1 MREPSLLEILSEADE
16 ERIQELLDL
25 VPADTESV
33 TPPCE
38 GAILATVREGL
49 GTRFHLGEAL
59 VCSSRVAIDG
69 FEGWAMVLG
78 SDPRRAVVG
87 AAHEALLRARPDSV
101 ELSAMRAIVDGIRR
115 DILSRRAEEARLAAS
130 TRVEFDL
137 LPGA

>member
-16 ERIQELLDL
+16 DRISSLLEL
-25 VPADTESV
+25 VPPETETTS
-33 TPPCE
+33 PPCE

-59 VCSSRVAIDG
+59 VSSCRVSIDG
-69 FEGWAMVLG
+69 VEGWAMVLG
-78 SDPRRAVVG
+78 GDPRRAVVG
-87 AAHEALLRARPDSV
+87 AAHEALSRARPDSV
-101 ELSAMRAIVDGIRR
+101 ELAAMNAILDQIRC
-115 DILSRRAEEARLAAS
+115 DLVVRREEQACLAAS